1 MPSTWWAGAH
11 AGTSTRPPLARVV
24 TQGGGSGVA
33 FALVDAINKQA
44 DRDPNNAMLYL
55 NYSAMDP
62 GLTNDKC
69 SFWHF
74 RFYPSSECRSR
85 A

>member
-1 MPSTWWAGAH
+1 M
-11 AGTSTRPPLARVV
+11 
-24 TQGGGSGVA
+24 A